1 MENQL
6 MLIDTPQKGHPRLCL
21 KSNRAGVGK
30 NP

>member
-6 MLIDTPQKGHPRLCL
+6 MLINTAKKGHPRLCL
-21 KSNRAGVGK
+21 KSDRAGLGQ